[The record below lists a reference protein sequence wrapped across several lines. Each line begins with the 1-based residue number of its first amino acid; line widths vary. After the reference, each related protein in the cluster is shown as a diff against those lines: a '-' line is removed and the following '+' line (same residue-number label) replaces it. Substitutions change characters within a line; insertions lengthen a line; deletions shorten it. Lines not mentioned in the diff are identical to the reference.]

1 MVTYIDVIGY
11 VGGTLG
17 SIRLL
22 PQIVKSIRTKSTD
35 DISYGMLSLSL
46 TSQVCTIM
54 YTAHIH
60 ALPLL
65 VPVTLSFGFTVIMTG
80 VKYAFD
86 TRSSLN
92 HNNTVELES
101 LVVSSI

>member
-60 ALPLL
+60 TLPLL

-92 HNNTVELES
+92 HKTVELES

>member
-35 DISYGMLSLSL
+35 DLSYGMLTLSL
-46 TSQVCTIM
+46 MSQVCTIM

-86 TRSSLN
+86 TRSFLN
-92 HNNTVELES
+92 HNTVELES

>member
-22 PQIVKSIRTKSTD
+22 PQIIKSFRTKSTD

-46 TSQVCTIM
+46 TSQVCTII

-80 VKYAFD
+80 VKYVFD

-92 HNNTVELES
+92 HNTVELES